1 MNGSEEK
8 LVRTACPSHCPS
20 NACGILAHVKQG
32 RVTKLEPAEFPQSG
46 VKRICLK
53 GLAATQLLYHPDR
66 LKYPLKRA
74 GERGEGKWERL
85 SWDDALD
92 IVAAKLKEVA
102 ERYGSKSVAW
112 VLGGPGG
119 GSTKFGA
126 YTRLASLFQG
136 TRVSCWGYGD
146 AALPCAGH
154 VMFGHH
160 RVGRYTG
167 GFKNTKLNIAWGTN
181 AAETN
186 PFDLMR
192 RLLDDKEKGVRLVV
206 IDPIFTATAS
216 KADEYISIRPGTDTA
231 LALGMMNVILH
242 QGLQDE
248 DYIRRYTVGPL
259 LVRHDN
265 GLFLREKDI
274 LSGGSDS
281 YMVWDVETGQAKT
294 TDTSSGLGSLA
305 GSYAINGLGC
315 SPAFQLLAD
324 LIDQYTPE
332 VASEITEIPTETIR
346 RLAIAYGT
354 SKPTSIYFNN
364 GVGRNYYGDIL
375 YRAMATL
382 AVITGTT
389 PPPGDLHYSTF
400 DLNWGEFLHPN
411 KAAPSY
417 TRMGVLNMYD
427 AITEGKPYPVK
438 AVWFSFVNFVNQCAN
453 VNKILGELIP
463 RLEFI
468 VVADMFM
475 TSTAEYA
482 DIVLPVCTFLEHSDL
497 VNGQRFFHPY
507 LQLQQ
512 KVIEP
517 LYESKSDMRIVSE
530 LAKRL
535 GFEKY
540 FDKTDEEFIDVLL
553 ASRHPSVES
562 ITVQRLKEGPM
573 EFRIVEPGE
582 GGQFRTPSGR
592 IEFYVERLREFG
604 EALPVYK
611 EPLESVRTPLAEK
624 YPLVFISVHSR
635 FSTHSMFRNV
645 PSVSEIEP
653 EPTLA
658 INPADAR
665 RRNIR
670 DGDMVVIFNDRGRAK
685 LKARLNEG
693 VRAGVVFTAEGWWF
707 RHYAEGGNN
716 CLTHDALN
724 PAQDASFE
732 PNMAMND
739 VLVEV
744 KRA

>member
-1 MNGSEEK
+1 MNGNGEK

-20 NACGILAHVKQG
+20 NGCGILAHVKQG
-32 RVTKLEPAEFPQSG
+32 RVTKLEAAEFPQSG
-46 VKRICLK
+46 MKRICLK
-53 GLAATQLLYHPDR
+53 GLSATQLLYHPDR
-66 LKYPLKRA
+66 LKYPLRRV

-92 IVAAKLKEVA
+92 IVAAKLKELA
-102 ERYGSKSVAW
+102 EKYGPKSVAW

-119 GSTKFGA
+119 GSVKFGA

-154 VMFGHH
+154 VTFGHH
-160 RVGRYTG
+160 RIGRYTG
-167 GFKNTKLNIAWGTN
+167 GFENTKLNIAWGHN
-181 AAETN
+181 PAETL

-192 RLLDDKEKGVRLVV
+192 KLLDDKEKGVRLVV
-206 IDPIFTATAS
+206 IDPIFTTTAS

-231 LALGMMNVILH
+231 LILGMMNVILH

-248 DYIRRYTVGPL
+248 DYIRKYTVGPL
-259 LVRHDN
+259 LVRTDN

-281 YMVWDVETGQAKT
+281 YMIWDTETGQVKT
-294 TDTSSGLGSLA
+294 VDTPGTVDSLT
-305 GSYAINGLGC
+305 GSYTVNGLGC
-315 SPAFQLLAD
+315 KPAFQLLAD
-324 LIDQYTPE
+324 LVGQYTPE
-332 VASEITEIPTETIR
+332 AASEVTEIPADTIR
-346 RLAIAYGT
+346 RLAIAY
-354 SKPTSIYFNN
+354 SRNKPTSIYFSH
-364 GVGRNYYGDIL
+364 GVGRTYHGHIL
-375 YRAMATL
+375 YRAICTL
-382 AVITGTT
+382 AAITGIT
-389 PPPGDLHYSTF
+389 PPPGDRHYSQYV
-400 DLNWGEFLHPN
+400 LNWGEFLHPN

-427 AITEGKPYPVK
+427 AIIEEKPYPIK
-438 AVWFSFVNFVNQCAN
+438 AVWFAFVNFVNQCAD
-453 VNKILGELIP
+453 VNKIFRELIP

-468 VVADMFM
+468 VIADMFM

-482 DIVLPVCTFLEHSDL
+482 DIVLPTCTFLEHWDL
-497 VNGQRFFHPY
+497 VNGHLLLHPY
-507 LQLQQ
+507 LQVQQ

-540 FDKTDEEFIDVLL
+540 FDKTDEDFVDLLL
-553 ASRHPSVES
+553 ASGHPSVEG
-562 ITVQRLKEGPM
+562 ITVQSLKEGPI
-573 EFRIVEPGE
+573 EFKRAESGA
-582 GGQFRTPSGR
+582 GRRFHTPSGR

-611 EPLESVRTPLAEK
+611 EPLESARTPQAKK
-624 YPLVFISVHSR
+624 YPLVLISAHSR

-645 PSVSEIEP
+645 SSVSKLEP

-658 INPADAR
+658 INPADAQK
-665 RRNIR
+665 RNIR
-670 DGDMVVIFNDRGRAK
+670 DGNMIVMFNDRGRAK
-685 LKARLNEG
+685 LKARLNKG
-693 VRAGVVFTAEGWWF
+693 VRAGVVFTTHGWWF
-707 RHYAEGGNN
+707 RHYAEGGFN
-716 CLTHDALN
+716 CLTHDTLN
-724 PAQDASFE
+724 PAQDASYE

-739 VLVEV
+739 VLVDV
-744 KRA
+744 KLA